1 MLGVIILCAVKVIV
15 VAPNTLPMQ
24 SCFWP
29 KNDLV
34 FQGDQAPTKNMF
46 SHFFLLKRLRKVLE
60 FFFQK
65 RCFSFSISKLKLT
78 LSISLISEPA
88 KSFEE
93 DFFFL
98 QNFEKKKSFSI
109 D

>member
-34 FQGDQAPTKNMF
+34 FQGDQAPTK
-46 SHFFLLKRLRKVLE
+46 KYV
-60 FFFQK
+60 
-65 RCFSFSISKLKLT
+65 
-78 LSISLISEPA
+78 
-88 KSFEE
+88 
-93 DFFFL
+93 
-98 QNFEKKKSFSI
+98 
-109 D
+109 